1 MSLPAPIESRLLA
14 MLHTR
19 IDTLEAGDPIPEPLV
34 LSSAFALP
42 SNPDARRT
50 YARYTNP
57 TIEATEARLGALED
71 APCLLFPSGMGA
83 YSAAFMALLKGGD
96 RVLMLSDGYYAARN
110 LVSDIMAPFGVVLET
125 CPAAD
130 ILTADLAGYAA
141 MVVETPSNPG
151 LDVIDLRALA
161 ERCRTSGAKLVVDNT
176 VLTPLLQQP
185 LDLGADIVIVSDTKA
200 MAGHTDVLMG
210 HVASRDAA
218 YMERLLSVR
227 NLTGNIPAPYEAWL
241 LLRGLE
247 TVELRLERM
256 CTNARAALPLLQAS
270 EAVSEVIYPDPSPQ
284 ALDQGFLIGATFAS
298 AAAADRFLERAGFA
312 QMTSFGG
319 LHSSGDRRAR
329 WGDTVPEGFLRL
341 SFGVEP
347 TAALI
352 DAVQAALADG

>member
-1 MSLPAPIESRLLA
+1 
-14 MLHTR
+14 
-19 IDTLEAGDPIPEPLV
+19 
-34 LSSAFALP
+34 
-42 SNPDARRT
+42 
-50 YARYTNP
+50 
-57 TIEATEARLGALED
+57 
-71 APCLLFPSGMGA
+71 
-83 YSAAFMALLKGGD
+83 
-96 RVLMLSDGYYAARN
+96 
-110 LVSDIMAPFGVVLET
+110 
-125 CPAAD
+125 
-130 ILTADLAGYAA
+130 
-141 MVVETPSNPG
+141 
-151 LDVIDLRALA
+151 
-161 ERCRTSGAKLVVDNT
+161 VVDNT

-256 CTNARAALPLLQAS
+256 CANARAALPLLQAS

-312 QMTSFGG
+312 KMTSFGG